1 MEGNRAHVDT
11 LISKMTQAGFN
22 VYPIAGK
29 EKREEMLRSLHP
41 DALVYLPMGRLG
53 DDSLINW
60 LHTENI
66 PIFNPFP
73 LFSHGKSGLIR

>member
-29 EKREEMLRSLHP
+29 EKREKMLRSLHP
-41 DALVYLPMGRLG
+41 DT
-53 DDSLINW
+53 W
-60 LHTENI
+60 FT
-66 PIFNPFP
+66 FP
-73 LFSHGKSGLIR
+73 WEDLEMIR

>member
-41 DALVYLPMGRLG
+41 DALVYLPWEDLEM
-53 DDSLINW
+53 
-60 LHTENI
+60 
-66 PIFNPFP
+66 
-73 LFSHGKSGLIR
+73 IR